1 MVVITTRKPTEEVIN
16 VLKEND
22 VKKIVLVS
30 CGVCA
35 ALCQTGGTEGLEE
48 WNKILE
54 KEGFEIIT
62 GIVVEDVCDNRVM
75 KKDFRKID
83 EDLKKAD
90 TIVTLSCGLGV
101 QSIIT
106 VLENKYP
113 EKMVFVTNNTMF
125 MGETE
130 RIGRFRMRCLGCG
143 DCLLNE
149 TGGICPLTT
158 CAKALMNGPCG
169 GMVDGKC
176 EVGNY
181 ERDCGWVLIYKRL
194 KALGKLDLFS
204 KLRDARDWS
213 DSGHQR
219 EVIFR

>member
-48 WNKILE
+48 WNNILE

-149 TGGICPLTT
+149 TGGICPITT

-181 ERDCGWVLIYKRL
+181 ERDCGWVLIYNRL
-194 KALGKLDLFS
+194 KILGKLDLFS